1 MNEKAYKVMTFAGA
15 VNIAVGIVISVI
27 GVAAGVL
34 TIISGARLLKEKT
47 GLTF

>member
-27 GVAAGVL
+27 GVAVRAC
-34 TIISGARLLKEKT
+34 
-47 GLTF
+47 